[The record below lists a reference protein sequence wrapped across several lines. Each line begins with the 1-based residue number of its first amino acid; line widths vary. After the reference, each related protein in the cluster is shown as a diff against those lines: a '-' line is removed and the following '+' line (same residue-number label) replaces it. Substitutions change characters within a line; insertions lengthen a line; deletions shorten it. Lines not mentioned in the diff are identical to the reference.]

1 MSVLVTVA
9 MIVAML
15 LCMCAVG
22 FFAGVESGMLNVSRA
37 RMMSLVRAG
46 SPRAKKLARSLADMP
61 RVITT
66 VLVGTNLFS
75 VLASTLSAA
84 VCMRLFPGSATLRS
98 LWSTLVALAVLFGC
112 EYMPKLFFTTRPIRR
127 LLLFAPAYRFSEKAL
142 SPVVAVFQAMV
153 RAMFRQPAA
162 VRPRRLTMSRD
173 GLRTLVADN
182 VNGARLSGF
191 ERRLIERVLALQT
204 VFAEEIMTPI
214 DRTDKV
220 RANTPLSECLALAR
234 RTGHVHLPVFDASG
248 RKAVGALDMLSL
260 LRISGGAVPDGTA
273 GEAARPPLVISSRVR
288 ADDILPMMR
297 RRRMPVAV
305 VEDAIAGSVVGLV
318 TEENIL
324 QALVGESPAR

>member
-1 MSVLVTVA
+1 MSVVVTVA
-9 MIVAML
+9 MAVAML

-46 SPRAKKLARSLADMP
+46 SPRANKLAKSLADMP

-84 VCMRLFPGSATLRS
+84 LCMRIFPESAALRS
-98 LWSTLVALAVLFGC
+98 VWSALMALAVLFGC

-127 LLLFAPAYRFSEKAL
+127 LLMFTPLYRFAEKAL
-142 SPVVAVFQAMV
+142 SPVVSVFQAMV
-153 RAMFRQPAA
+153 RALFRQPAA
-162 VRPRRLTMSRD
+162 VRPRRLSMSRD

-204 VFAEEIMTPI
+204 VFAEQLMTPI

-220 RANTPLSECLALAR
+220 RVNTPLSECLALAR
-234 RTGHVHLPVFDASG
+234 RTGHVHLPVFDVSG
-248 RKAVGALDMLSL
+248 HKAVGALDILSL
-260 LRISGGAVPDGTA
+260 LRMAGGEVPDGVA
-273 GEAARPPLVISSRVR
+273 GEVARPPLVISSRTR

-297 RRRMPVAV
+297 RMHTPVAA
-305 VEDAIAGSVVGLV
+305 VEDASAARVVGLV

-324 QALVGESPAR
+324 QALMGGC

>member
-1 MSVLVTVA
+1 MSVLITIA
-9 MIVAML
+9 MVVAML

-22 FFAGVESGMLNVSRA
+22 FFSGVESGMLNVSRA

-46 SPRAKKLARSLADMP
+46 SPRARRLAKSLADMP

-75 VLASTLSAA
+75 VLASTLSAS
-84 VCMRLFPGSATLRS
+84 VCMRIFPESAPLRS
-98 LWSTLVALAVLFGC
+98 AWSVLVALAVLFGC

-127 LLLFAPAYRFSEKAL
+127 LLLFAPAYRFAERAL
-142 SPVVAVFQAMV
+142 SPVVSVFQAMV

-162 VRPRRLTMSRD
+162 VRPRRLSMSRD

-204 VFAEEIMTPI
+204 VFAEEIMTSI
-214 DRTDKV
+214 DCTDKV
-220 RANTPLSECLALAR
+220 RVNTPLSECLALAR
-234 RTGHVHLPVFDASG
+234 RTGHVHLPVFDESG
-248 RKAVGALDMLSL
+248 RRAVGALDMLHL
-260 LRISGGAVPDGTA
+260 LKDSDGNVPDGVA
-273 GEAARPPLVISSRVR
+273 GEKAASPLVISSRMR
-288 ADDILPMMR
+288 ADDILPIMR
-297 RRRMPVAV
+297 RLHTPVAV
-305 VEDAIAGSVVGLV
+305 VEDQSAGRVIGLV

-324 QALVGESPAR
+324 QALMGGC

>member
-1 MSVLVTVA
+1 MGVVITVA
-9 MIVAML
+9 MIAAML

-22 FFAGVESGMLNVSRA
+22 FFSGVESGMLNVSRA

-46 SPRAKKLARSLADMP
+46 SPRAKRLAKSLADMP

-84 VCMRLFPGSATLRS
+84 VCMRMFPESASLRS
-98 LWSTLVALAVLFGC
+98 AWSVLVALAVLFGC

-127 LLLFAPAYRFSEKAL
+127 LLLFAPAYRFSERAL
-142 SPVVAVFQAMV
+142 SPVVSVFQAMV

-162 VRPRRLTMSRD
+162 VRPRRLSMSRD

-204 VFAEEIMTPI
+204 VFAEEIMTSI
-214 DRTDKV
+214 DCTDKV
-220 RANTPLSECLALAR
+220 RVNTPLSECLALAR
-234 RTGHVHLPVFDASG
+234 RTGHVHLPVFDESG
-248 RKAVGALDMLSL
+248 RKAVGALDMLL
-260 LRISGGAVPDGTA
+260 LLKDSGGFLPDVAA
-273 GEAARPPLVISSRVR
+273 GEKATSPLVISSRMR

-297 RRRMPVAV
+297 RLHTPVAV
-305 VEDAIAGSVVGLV
+305 VEDQSAGHVVGLV

-324 QALVGESPAR
+324 QALMGGC

>member
-1 MSVLVTVA
+1 MSAVVTVA
-9 MIVAML
+9 MAVAML
-15 LCMCAVG
+15 LCMCAVA

-46 SPRAKKLARSLADMP
+46 SPRAKKLAKSLADMP

-84 VCMRLFPGSATLRS
+84 LCMRLFPDSTTLRS
-98 LWSTLVALAVLFGC
+98 AWSTLVALAVLFGC

-127 LLLFAPAYRFSEKAL
+127 LLMFTPLYRFAERVL
-142 SPVVAVFQAMV
+142 SPIVVVFQAIV
-153 RAMFRQPAA
+153 RYMFRQPAA
-162 VRPRRLTMSRD
+162 VRPRKLSMSRD

-182 VNGARLSGF
+182 ENGARLSGF

-204 VFAEEIMTPI
+204 VFAEELMTPI

-220 RANTPLSECLALAR
+220 RVNTPLSECLALAR

-248 RKAVGALDMLSL
+248 HTAVGALDMLSL
-260 LRISGGAVPDGTA
+260 LRMAGGDVPEGVA
-273 GEAARPPLVISSRVR
+273 GEVARPPLVISARTSV
-288 ADDILPMMR
+288 DDILPMMR
-297 RRRMPVAV
+297 RLRTPVAAV
-305 VEDAIAGSVVGLV
+305 KDASSGRVGGLV
-318 TEENIL
+318 TEGSIL
-324 QALVGESPAR
+324 QALMGGC

>member
-1 MSVLVTVA
+1 MSVAATVA
-9 MIVAML
+9 MVVAML
-15 LCMCAVG
+15 FCMAAVG

-46 SPRAKKLARSLADMP
+46 SPRAKRLAKSLADMP

-84 VCMRLFPGSATLRS
+84 VCMRMFPNNAALRGVWSA
-98 LWSTLVALAVLFGC
+98 LVALAVLFGC

-127 LLLFAPAYRFSEKAL
+127 LLMFTPLYRFAEKAL
-142 SPVVAVFQAMV
+142 SPVVSVFQALV
-153 RAMFRQPAA
+153 RALFPQSAS
-162 VRPRRLTMSRD
+162 VRPRKLGMSRD

-182 VNGARLSGF
+182 VNGARLSSF

-204 VFAEEIMTPI
+204 VFAEELMTPI

-220 RANTPLSECLALAR
+220 RSNTSLAECLAMAR
-234 RTGHVHLPVFDASG
+234 RTGHVHLPVFDVSG
-248 RKAVGALDMLSL
+248 RKAVGALDVLSL
-260 LRISGGAVPDGTA
+260 VRIGGGEVPEGVA
-273 GEAARPPLVISSRVR
+273 GEAARPPLVISSQTR

-297 RRRMPVAV
+297 RLRTPVAI
-305 VEDAIAGSVVGLV
+305 VEDRSAGRVVGLV

-324 QALVGESPAR
+324 QALVGEAAAR

>member
-1 MSVLVTVA
+1 
-9 MIVAML
+9 ML

-22 FFAGVESGMLNVSRA
+22 FFSGVESGMLNVSRA

-46 SPRAKKLARSLADMP
+46 SPRARRLAKSLADMP

-84 VCMRLFPGSATLRS
+84 VCMRMFPESAPLRS
-98 LWSTLVALAVLFGC
+98 AWSVLVALAVLFGC

-127 LLLFAPAYRFSEKAL
+127 LLLFAPAYRFAERAL
-142 SPVVAVFQAMV
+142 SPVVSVFQAMV
-153 RAMFRQPAA
+153 RTMFRQPAA
-162 VRPRRLTMSRD
+162 VRPRRLSMSRD

-204 VFAEEIMTPI
+204 VFAEEIMTSI
-214 DRTDKV
+214 DCTDKV
-220 RANTPLSECLALAR
+220 RVNTPLSECLALAR
-234 RTGHVHLPVFDASG
+234 RTGHVHLPVFDESG
-248 RKAVGALDMLSL
+248 RRAVGALDMLHL
-260 LRISGGAVPDGTA
+260 LKDSDGNVPDGVA
-273 GEAARPPLVISSRVR
+273 GEKAASPLVISSRMR
-288 ADDILPMMR
+288 ADDILPIMR
-297 RRRMPVAV
+297 RLHTPVAV
-305 VEDAIAGSVVGLV
+305 VEDQSAGRVIGLV

-324 QALVGESPAR
+324 QALMGGC

>member
-84 VCMRLFPGSATLRS
+84 VCMRLFPESATLRS
-98 LWSTLVALAVLFGC
+98 LWSTLVA
-112 EYMPKLFFTTRPIRR
+112 
-127 LLLFAPAYRFSEKAL
+127 
-142 SPVVAVFQAMV
+142 
-153 RAMFRQPAA
+153 
-162 VRPRRLTMSRD
+162 
-173 GLRTLVADN
+173 DN
-182 VNGARLSGF
+182 ENGARLSGF

-220 RANTPLSECLALAR
+220 RASTPLSECLALAR

-260 LRISGGAVPDGTA
+260 LRISGGAVPEGTA

-297 RRRMPVAV
+297 RRHMPVAV
-305 VEDAIAGSVVGLV
+305 VEDAIAGRVVGLV

-324 QALVGESPAR
+324 QALVGESARR